1 MICFQVFGNDL
12 AIASA
17 VTAGQLELNVMMP
30 LIAHNLCQ
38 SIEILSNGTRAFA
51 RKGVDGL
58 TIDEPMI
65 RYWLERNTMLAT
77 ALAPTIGYAAA
88 AEIAKE
94 AVATG
99 ETIPVVARR
108 LTELSETELV
118 EALDP
123 APMTEPGVRTGGGG
137 GG

>member
-38 SIEILSNGTRAFA
+38 SIEILSNGAHAFA